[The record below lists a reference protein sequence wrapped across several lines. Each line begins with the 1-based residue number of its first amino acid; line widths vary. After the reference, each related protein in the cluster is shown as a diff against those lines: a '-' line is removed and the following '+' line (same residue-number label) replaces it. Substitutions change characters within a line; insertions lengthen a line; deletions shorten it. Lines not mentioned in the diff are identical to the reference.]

1 MNTTSDTSR
10 RIHWYRFVI
19 AACVLI
25 APLMLA
31 GWFSTCPQ
39 YGDPNCPSSEHP
51 LAAMLAFR
59 SAIPLPFQIFLIL
72 SLLIPFVFPVSF
84 VGIGLTAYRRAP
96 VLASIGMG
104 LAWLGSITWGFT
116 TDVVFQMNNAVQMHE
131 ETLYAELARTY
142 SDSGYS
148 IVLGVGWI
156 AGHVFGYIVLGA
168 ALIRSRAVPAWA
180 GWLLALSPILI
191 VPAAYGFR
199 TSVSQVL
206 GFASVFIASVPV
218 AGALVRGEVLATNEA
233 INAKSAM
240 LVEAR
245 R

>member
-1 MNTTSDTSR
+1 MNTTSETSAR
-10 RIHWYRFVI
+10 LPHWSRFVI
-19 AACVLI
+19 AACVLV
-25 APLMLA
+25 APLLLA

-59 SAIPLPFQIFLIL
+59 AAIPLLLQIFLIL
-72 SLLIPFVFPVSF
+72 SLLIPFIYPVSF
-84 VGIGLTAYRRAP
+84 IGVGMVAFRGAP
-96 VLASIGMG
+96 VLATIGVG

-131 ETLYAELARTY
+131 ETLYAALSLAY

-148 IVLGVGWI
+148 IALGAGWI
-156 AGHVFGYIVLGA
+156 AGHVFGYVVLGV

-206 GFASVFIASVPV
+206 GFLCVFCASVPV
-218 AGALVRGEVLATNEA
+218 ASVLARGRP
-233 INAKSAM
+233 M
-240 LVEAR
+240 FVELR
-245 R
+245 

>member
-1 MNTTSDTSR
+1 MNTTSDASLR
-10 RIHWYRFVI
+10 CAQWSRFVI
-19 AACVLI
+19 ATCVLI

-39 YGDPNCPSSEHP
+39 YGDPNCPSSENP

-59 SAIPLPFQIFLIL
+59 SAIPLPLQIFLIL
-72 SLLIPFVFPVSF
+72 SLLVPFIYPVSF
-84 VGIGLTAYRRAP
+84 IGVSIVAFRGAP
-96 VLASIGMG
+96 LLATIGVG

-116 TDVVFQMNNAVQMHE
+116 TDVVFQMNNAAQMHE

-148 IVLGVGWI
+148 IVLGAGWI

-180 GWLLALSPILI
+180 GWLLALSPVLI
-191 VPAAYGFR
+191 VPAAYAFR

-206 GFASVFIASVPV
+206 GFVFVFIASVPV
-218 AGALVRGEVLATNEA
+218 ASALVRGQVLGR
-233 INAKSAM
+233 SQ
-240 LVEAR
+240 VP
-245 R
+245 